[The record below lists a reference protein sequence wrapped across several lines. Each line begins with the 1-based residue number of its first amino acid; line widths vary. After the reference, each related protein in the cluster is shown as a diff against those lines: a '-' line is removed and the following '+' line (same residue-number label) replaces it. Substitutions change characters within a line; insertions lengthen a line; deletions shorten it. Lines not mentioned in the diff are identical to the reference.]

1 VTAAVPTAGATPAA
15 DRRPRPRAGA
25 PGAAKGKAD
34 PLFTEADVEAAL
46 AFAESDVAAADAAY
60 FEAEEAFA
68 TAERQ
73 KRIDEGRRA
82 EAAERALAAAERDRR
97 AGSDRNQRTA
107 ESSRAAAAVAGGAA
121 AGRPGL
127 ARSGGVPAAGDGS
140 GPRAPRRSGGV
151 GVVSRPVKKRSD
163 APARRRAIAILG
175 AAALAVPAFALGA
188 TQPWKSVQTDPDRL
202 GVVGSDRGD
211 RAATES
217 EAPASAVRTTGG
229 TGKNAR
235 NPHPAPSIGVA
246 PGPAVA
252 GVLSVPGGSVL
263 PRISALP
270 SVAPS
275 AHRNDGSVPGLDLTV
290 QADDVRPHTGTAV
303 HFTLAYTDGTGYYA
317 GTRADW
323 GDGSPKSDSVA
334 AKPCTGD
341 APPAKGS
348 VPASHTFTRAGM
360 YTVTLSATTYTC
372 DGRSETQ
379 TVPMTITVTDAAP
392 DPTPSGSPS
401 PVPTAIAP
409 SP

>member
-1 VTAAVPTAGATPAA
+1 VAK
-15 DRRPRPRAGA
+15 PRPSAG
-25 PGAAKGKAD
+25 GKRGPE

-60 FEAEEAFA
+60 FEAEEEFA
-68 TAERQ
+68 ATERQ

-82 EAAERALAAAERDRR
+82 EAAERALAAAERERR
-97 AGSDRNQRTA
+97 SGPGRAERSE
-107 ESSRAAAAVAGGAA
+107 ESSKAAAAVATGAA
-121 AGRPGL
+121 AGRPGV

-140 GPRAPRRSGGV
+140 GPRTPRRSAGAGANT
-151 GVVSRPVKKRSD
+151 RPARKRSD

-217 EAPASAVRTTGG
+217 ESPASAVRTRGG
-229 TGKNAR
+229 AGKNAR

-263 PRISALP
+263 PRISPLP

-275 AHRNDGSVPGLDLTV
+275 AHRNDGSVPGLNLTV
-290 QADDVRPHTGTAV
+290 QVDDVRPHTGTAV
-303 HFTLAYTDGTGYYA
+303 HFTLAYTDGSGYYA

-334 AKPCTGD
+334 AKACTGD
-341 APPAKGS
+341 APAASGS
-348 VPASHTFTRAGM
+348 VPASHTFTRAGT
-360 YTVTLSATTYTC
+360 YTVVLSATTYTC
-372 DGRSETQ
+372 DGRTETQ

-392 DPTPSGSPS
+392 DPGPTGSPS